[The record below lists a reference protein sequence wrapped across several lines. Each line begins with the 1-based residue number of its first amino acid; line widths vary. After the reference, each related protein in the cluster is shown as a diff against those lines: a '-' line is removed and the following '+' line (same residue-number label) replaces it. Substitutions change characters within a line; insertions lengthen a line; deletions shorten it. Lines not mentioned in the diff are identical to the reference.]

1 MYDNRTLSAFL
12 RILYFWSAIAFS
24 SVYGGQIDREYL
36 PYYVSSSDP
45 WSGYHPSSLAMPL
58 SYGFSGFILD
68 EDFSPPF
75 CGGGLFWLPTPYSN
89 VYFSGATLPGD
100 IRKARMILAREDS
113 PYLAYGFAM
122 GADFIRKTWNGVAL
136 EPSLR
141 GTIPIL
147 RNKTMGEIKLSTMLT
162 IPLAWTEQKESGEFI
177 ADNPARLGL
186 DLQLFRR
193 NGYSFGFI
201 HDQFYSF
208 SQNSMPSM
216 TGVQW
221 GYSGKGKFILKNS
234 FLVNQKYSYI
244 GNLLLRKEF
253 SSFFMEG
260 NYHYYYTG
268 ESWHNAQI
276 TFGYYYKDT
285 SRPSIEIKESPDV
298 ISPDGNGIKDTAD
311 FRFRFRDMSKIR
323 EWYIGIY
330 DKDDMLVRKYQ
341 SGEPWEQDTNVWGF
355 WKNIFRR
362 SSAIGIPEMVTW
374 DGYKKAGSRK
384 EIYEA
389 YGTILEND
397 KRLHVSPDAEYH
409 YEIFARDIYGNQTTI
424 KGSPL
429 FMRAS
434 SKWPDLKTSF
444 HGTGITIKING
455 PAKSVRESFKLE
467 AAIHRPDKT
476 MILRKEW
483 MVSPEQKYGDFT
495 FDFTGVNLYE
505 ISFYSVT
512 SSNAAGNSESR
523 IFPIRNE
530 EFISFEYA
538 RHKEEINSELWGNI
552 ILQKEFVENKII
564 TKVVLAEKIPEK
576 GKIKNPLL
584 EWGLAEFIKEANT
597 DKKEKTVSIPLR
609 ISSLQSR
616 KIGDGIFYLLAF
628 SQTDGWMPP
637 KKIWVDTHSS
647 MLSLRAIPDYS
658 IPQEEYIHPGIKF
671 SWKIKDYSPVEN
683 VSLSIYQ
690 EADEKNTGLREPLL
704 IREYNYTGKIPDSVV
719 WDGISGSGYPPVSF
733 GRYYA
738 ILTVNDVWNN
748 KSYVR
753 SKSISYGL
761 SMKKTLTG
769 YEIVMEYPFLDYDTG
784 IKNEPMA
791 HMYYVSLVNALKK
804 YHADKIQIS
813 CHTAST
819 GDELENLERS
829 EKNAFALKRA
839 LVNSGITTEKISFT
853 GKGEIEPELPE
864 ENPYYTRFNE
874 RIVVRFIRKNP

>member
-1 MYDNRTLSAFL
+1 MYENRTISAFF
-12 RILYFWSAIAFS
+12 RILYFLPAIAFS
-24 SVYGGQIDREYL
+24 SVFGGQIDSEYL
-36 PYYVSSSDP
+36 PYYVASSDS
-45 WSGYHPSSLAMPL
+45 WSGYHPSSMVMPL

-75 CGGGLFWLPTPYSN
+75 YGGGLFWLPTAYSN

-113 PYLAYGFAM
+113 PYIAYGMAA
-122 GADFIRKTWNGVAL
+122 GTDFIRNTWNGVAL
-136 EPSLR
+136 EPSLW

-147 RNKTMGEIKLSTMLT
+147 RNNTMGEIKLSTLLT
-162 IPLAWTEQKESGEFI
+162 IPLAWTEQKESGEYI
-177 ADNPARLGL
+177 ADNPVRFGL

-193 NGYSFGFI
+193 YGFSFGFI
-201 HDQFYSF
+201 HGQFYSF
-208 SQNSMPSM
+208 SQNSFPSM

-221 GYSGKGKFILKNS
+221 GYSGKGKFVLKNS
-234 FLVNQKYSYI
+234 FLVTQENSYI
-244 GNLLLRKEF
+244 GNFLLRKEF
-253 SSFFMEG
+253 TSFFLEG

-276 TFGYYYKDT
+276 TFGYYYNDT
-285 SRPSIEIKESPDV
+285 SQPSIEIKERPDF
-298 ISPDGNGIKDTAD
+298 ISPDGNSIKDTAD

-330 DKDDMLVRKYQ
+330 DENDMLVRKYK
-341 SGEPWEQDTNVWGF
+341 SGEPWEQDIEVWGF

-362 SSAIGIPEMVTW
+362 SSAIGIPENVTW
-374 DGYKKAGSRK
+374 DGYKKAVTRK

-397 KRLHVSPDAEYH
+397 KRLHVSPDGKFH
-409 YEIFARDIYGNQTTI
+409 YEIFARDIYGNKTTI
-424 KGSPL
+424 KGPPL

-434 SKWPDLKTSF
+434 GKWPDLKTSF
-444 HGTGITIKING
+444 NGTGMTIKING
-455 PAKSVRESFKLE
+455 SAKSVRESFKLE

-476 MILRKEW
+476 VILRKEW
-483 MVSPEQKYGDFT
+483 MLSPEEKNAEFH
-495 FDFTGVNLYE
+495 FDFPDVYQDE
-505 ISFYSVT
+505 IAFYSVT
-512 SSNAAGNSESR
+512 SSNAAGNSKSLV
-523 IFPIRNE
+523 FPIRKE
-530 EFISFEYA
+530 ESISFEYA
-538 RHKEEINSELWGNI
+538 RHREDIDSELWGNI
-552 ILQKEFVENKII
+552 ILHKEFVESKQI

-584 EWGLAEFIKEANT
+584 EWGLEEFFNGANT
-597 DKKEKTVSIPLR
+597 DKKEKTVSIPLS

-616 KIGDGIFYLLAF
+616 KAGDGIYYLLTF

-637 KKIWVDTHSS
+637 KKIWVDTHTSG
-647 MLSLRAIPDYS
+647 LSLRTTPDYP
-658 IPQEEYIHPGIKF
+658 IPQEEYLYSGVKF
-671 SWKIKDYSPVEN
+671 SWNIEDYSPVEN

-719 WDGISGSGYPPVSF
+719 WDGISGSGYPPASF
-733 GRYYA
+733 ARFFA
-738 ILTVNDVWNN
+738 VLTVTDVWNN
-748 KSYVR
+748 KSAVR

-769 YEIVMEYPFLDYDTG
+769 YEIVMEYPFLHHDTG
-784 IKNEPMA
+784 IKNEPIA
-791 HMYYVSLVNALKK
+791 RMYYASLINALKK
-804 YHADKIQIS
+804 YSADKIQIS
-813 CHTAST
+813 CHTAGT
-819 GDELENLERS
+819 GDELENLEKS
-829 EKNAFALKRA
+829 EKNAFALKKA
-839 LVNSGITTEKISFT
+839 LVNSGIAPEKISFT